1 MAKEK
6 LETTNKLI
14 ISNAW
19 KDEDKAKEI
28 LKSLEAI
35 SDEEIMRAWEEIEK
49 SQKKLENPQE
59 LKDFREAWKEKMEG
73 ISGENKEKIIKSVE
87 QIPVKVEIDSDGTR
101 LIEFKLWNK
110 IYKILDP
117 RLENYTDYKYG
128 FTLTHINRECVKLW
142 WMRWDDV
149 DLWKNEKLK
158 EYVKE
163 KQGEWLHIPK
173 IEEMKSILQEL
184 WKEASLSAE
193 KDQIAML
200 IYLTGMDWIYWL
212 SMWDNKKSGSKVSR
226 SWLYCHNYTYWFC
239 FYDIDFMF
247 ASLCMIACEEGSG
260 L

>member
-101 LIEFKLWNK
+101 LIEL
-110 IYKILDP
+110 Y
-117 RLENYTDYKYG
+117 RL
-128 FTLTHINRECVKLW
+128 
-142 WMRWDDV
+142 
-149 DLWKNEKLK
+149 
-158 EYVKE
+158 
-163 KQGEWLHIPK
+163 
-173 IEEMKSILQEL
+173 
-184 WKEASLSAE
+184 
-193 KDQIAML
+193 
-200 IYLTGMDWIYWL
+200 
-212 SMWDNKKSGSKVSR
+212 
-226 SWLYCHNYTYWFC
+226 
-239 FYDIDFMF
+239 
-247 ASLCMIACEEGSG
+247 
-260 L
+260 